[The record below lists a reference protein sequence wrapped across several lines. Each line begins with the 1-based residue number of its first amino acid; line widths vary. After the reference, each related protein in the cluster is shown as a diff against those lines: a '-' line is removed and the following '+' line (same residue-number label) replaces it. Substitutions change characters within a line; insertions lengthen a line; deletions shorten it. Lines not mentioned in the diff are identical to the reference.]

1 MMRYLARVIFVVASF
16 LIPVFSYY
24 AKAEIVV
31 IVNAKSALKQ
41 LTRRQVVDIYTGR
54 VTTVANGNALF
65 PLDHPMNSVMRK
77 NFYAR
82 LTGKS
87 VSAVNAYWARL
98 LFTGRALPPKEL
110 SDGISVLESI
120 EMDMNAI
127 GYMHSGDV
135 SEKVKV
141 VYKLK
146 DHAQ

>member
-1 MMRYLARVIFVVASF
+1 MRYLVRVIFVVASF
-16 LIPVFSYY
+16 LIPVFYY
-24 AKAEIVV
+24 HAKAEIVV
-31 IVNAKSALKQ
+31 IVNAKSDLKQ

-54 VTTVANGNALF
+54 VTTAVNGNTLF
-65 PLDHPMNSVMRK
+65 PLDHPMNSVMREK
-77 NFYAR
+77 FYAK

-110 SDGISVLESI
+110 SDGVSVLKSI
-120 EMDMNAI
+120 EMNINTI